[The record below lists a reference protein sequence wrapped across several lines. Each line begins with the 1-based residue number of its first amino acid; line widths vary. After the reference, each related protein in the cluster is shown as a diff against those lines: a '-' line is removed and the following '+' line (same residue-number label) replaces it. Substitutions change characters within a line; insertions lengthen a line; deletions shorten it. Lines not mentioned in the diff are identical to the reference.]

1 MELQK
6 KRGRK
11 KGGQV
16 TISKLSLEEIK
27 ELKYL
32 ASKNGFKTKRAL
44 VKFWKISPVT
54 CGLWF
59 SGDMPAHKID
69 SLELFR
75 LKEMLKKSLC

>member
-11 KGGQV
+11 KGGLV
-16 TISKLSLEEIK
+16 TISKLSFDEIE
-27 ELKYL
+27 ELKSL
-32 ASKNGFKTKRAL
+32 AAKNGFKTKRAL
-44 VKFWKISPVT
+44 ARFWKISPVT

-59 SGDMPAHKID
+59 AGDMPAHKID

-75 LKEMLKKSLC
+75 LKEMLKKSLH

>member
-11 KGGQV
+11 KGSLV
-16 TISKLSLEEIK
+16 TISKLSFEEIE
-27 ELKYL
+27 ELRYL

-44 VKFWKISPVT
+44 ARFWKISPVT

-59 SGDMPAHKID
+59 GGEMPAHKID

-75 LKEMLKKSLC
+75 LKERLRRL